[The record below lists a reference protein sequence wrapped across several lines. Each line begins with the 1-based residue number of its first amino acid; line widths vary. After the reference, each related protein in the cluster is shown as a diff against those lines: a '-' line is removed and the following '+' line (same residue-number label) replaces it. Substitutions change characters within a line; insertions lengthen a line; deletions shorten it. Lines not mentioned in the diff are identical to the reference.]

1 MEVVARRC
9 HGGKVPTHTAPR
21 KDGLG
26 CASRQHQ
33 LPSHLTQVLWVRVT
47 ELTHAQ
53 FLQALRWAG
62 ELGLGRSQYKTSDI
76 PDRDPSGAGR
86 RLAAHLTRHAPL
98 PAQMHMILSDLQL
111 GLSTSHRALEKRMD
125 VLAGK
130 LDTLTELLGTALES
144 RQLPEP
150 GQEAT

>member
-1 MEVVARRC
+1 
-9 HGGKVPTHTAPR
+9 
-21 KDGLG
+21 
-26 CASRQHQ
+26 
-33 LPSHLTQVLWVRVT
+33 
-47 ELTHAQ
+47 
-53 FLQALRWAG
+53 
-62 ELGLGRSQYKTSDI
+62 
-76 PDRDPSGAGR
+76 
-86 RLAAHLTRHAPL
+86 
-98 PAQMHMILSDLQL
+98 MHMILSDLQL